1 MRRRSALGDRSAKG
15 RGITPRPSIH
25 PTSQN
30 RNSRKFTSRIA
41 RSYAAKPGRAD
52 LRTMGDATRDCPP
65 FPSMVVSKH
74 MLSAKKTPICGIYKV
89 DQSVTARYNFVVEP
103 GLPVSPLQG
112 GPALQPVEIRLCS
125 SKRGHRPLT

>member
-1 MRRRSALGDRSAKG
+1 M
-15 RGITPRPSIH
+15 
-25 PTSQN
+25 
-30 RNSRKFTSRIA
+30 NSRKYTSRIA

-103 GLPVSPLQG
+103 GLTVSPLQG
-112 GPALQPVEIRLCS
+112 GPALLWRAPGRMRFLMYRQRRLRS
-125 SKRGHRPLT
+125 RGHKSTILRLGRNMAPSTVTLRTGAMG